1 MEANNTGP
9 FIGGLGGER
18 IMISNMGNVQQRS
31 LAAILS
37 LIVGSLSV
45 MSILMLAVET
55 YLR

>member
-1 MEANNTGP
+1 M
-9 FIGGLGGER
+9 
-18 IMISNMGNVQQRS
+18 MSNMGNGQQRG

-37 LIVGSLSV
+37 LIFGSLSV

>member
-1 MEANNTGP
+1 M
-9 FIGGLGGER
+9 
-18 IMISNMGNVQQRS
+18 MSNMGNVQQRS

-45 MSILMLAVET
+45 MIILMLAVEA

>member
-1 MEANNTGP
+1 
-9 FIGGLGGER
+9 
-18 IMISNMGNVQQRS
+18 MISNMGNVQQRS